1 MDLNKIKAAIE
12 AANKGME
19 GMAPEAV
26 AAVAQDDNK
35 GASPK
40 KNATDIDLLA
50 VNLAMCM
57 AYMMDMNLKME
68 YVMAQLGITNEEI
81 MEAVAAVQREAA
93 KMAPAPAEM
102 PVAEA
107 PVAPVPAVPVT
118 SEVK

>member
-93 KMAPAPAEM
+93 KMAPAVPEVPM
-102 PVAEA
+102 EEPITPV
-107 PVAPVPAVPVT
+107 VPVT
-118 SEVK
+118 PEIK